1 MVLLYVQ
8 VNAFKAQWRV
18 RKELM
23 QTPLFSLNFKSLHL
37 VIMQG
42 HTLSLYVQYGDDHVK
57 EVEELWGALC
67 RWRKNIHITINFLI
81 HIARV
86 SSSSAL
92 LQHVKKIIVCFVRTQ
107 QIEIIEEVIDQLK
120 VYTSHL
126 LK

>member
-1 MVLLYVQ
+1 M
-8 VNAFKAQWRV
+8 
-18 RKELM
+18 
-23 QTPLFSLNFKSLHL
+23 
-37 VIMQG
+37 
-42 HTLSLYVQYGDDHVK
+42 QYGDDHVK

-120 VYTSHL
+120 VHTSHL
-126 LK
+126 LKSLLNTFLCIYIMYNTLLFSLIMIWPKYIRTYCR